1 MPEPGSAAAVAT
13 ATPAPPS
20 GDYGGL
26 LLTSLLVLVLVI
38 VVAIVLVQLSR
49 RWGLAGRPPD
59 PALLDVVARLPLEP
73 RRSLYVVDVAGK
85 ALLVGT
91 SEMGLALLAELDRDA
106 VMARAQPKRG
116 FGELVRV
123 AMERRRQPAPESS
136 SALGSAPGS
145 DSASRDEAAP

>member
-13 ATPAPPS
+13 ATPSPPS

-26 LLTSLLVLVLVI
+26 LLTSLLVLVI

-59 PALLDVVARLPLEP
+59 PELLAVVARISLEP

-91 SEMGLALLAELDRDA
+91 SEMGVALLAELDRAA

-116 FGELVRV
+116 FGDLVRA
-123 AMERRRQPAPESS
+123 AMERRRGPAAAGAE
-136 SALGSAPGS
+136 ASAPP
-145 DSASRDEAAP
+145 ASTDEAAS